1 MLCFAQHDIGGDCH
15 PERSE
20 GSRIDDVHPYC
31 ASLYSQPA
39 SDIVPAEVRVPAILI
54 KNIGTLVTG
63 KLESPLRQADSIFIK
78 DGIVQAIGNRLNSAA
93 DQTIDACGIT
103 AIPGLI
109 DSHSHPSIGEYTP
122 AQNSLGWITNYM
134 HGGVTSLVSAGELH
148 LPGLPLPP
156 DARTALSV
164 AIVTKRCFDNL
175 RPSGVKVYAGTL
187 LLVPGLIERDF
198 DEIAALGIKLV
209 KFIFYDYRLLPNGEA
224 NGYVKWAKARGIKV
238 KIHSGGVSRSGVSQV
253 AGFEIVKQIEP
264 DIIGHITGGPIPMSE
279 EDMVRIVNE
288 TNCFV
293 EICSSGNYRMALSLI
308 RAVKAKN
315 AYERVLIGTDTPGGT
330 GVIPRGILREIAFVS
345 SVAEVPSERAIC
357 MATGNVGR
365 AHGLDIGVL
374 EEGRPADIVLLHKIT
389 GSVAKD
395 ALDCFAKGD
404 LPGISMVII
413 DGEVRVAGR
422 SQQTPP
428 SEREA
433 VILK

>member
-1 MLCFAQHDIGGDCH
+1 M
-15 PERSE
+15 S
-20 GSRIDDVHPYC
+20 S
-31 ASLYSQPA
+31 
-39 SDIVPAEVRVPAILI
+39 ILI

-78 DGIVQAIGNRLNSAA
+78 DGVVQGIGNGLNFKA
-93 DQTIDACGIT
+93 DQTIDANGIT
-103 AIPGLI
+103 AIPGLV

-134 HGGVTSLVSAGELH
+134 HGGVTSLISAGELH

-164 AIVTKRCFDNL
+164 AIVTKRCYDNL
-175 RPSGVKVYAGTL
+175 RPSGVKVHAGTL
-187 LLVPGLIERDF
+187 LLVPGLNEKDF
-198 DEIAALGIKLV
+198 DEIQSLGIKLV

-224 NGYVKWAKARGIKV
+224 ERYVRWAHTRGIKV

-253 AGFEIVKQIEP
+253 AGFDIVQKIKP
-264 DIIGHITGGPIPMSE
+264 DIIGHITGGPIPMPE

-288 TNCFV
+288 TNFFV

-315 AYERVLIGTDTPGGT
+315 AFERVLIGTDTPGGT
-330 GVIPRGILREIAFVS
+330 GVIPRGMLREIAFIS
-345 SVAEVPSERAIC
+345 SVGEVAPEKTIC

-365 AHGLDIGVL
+365 AHDLNLGIL
-374 EEGRPADIVLLHKIT
+374 EEGRPADLVLLHKIT

-395 ALDCFAKGD
+395 ALDSFAKGD
-404 LPGISMVII
+404 LPGISTVVI
-413 DGEVRVAGR
+413 DGEIRVAGR

-428 SEREA
+428 PERVA
-433 VILK
+433 NTSCC